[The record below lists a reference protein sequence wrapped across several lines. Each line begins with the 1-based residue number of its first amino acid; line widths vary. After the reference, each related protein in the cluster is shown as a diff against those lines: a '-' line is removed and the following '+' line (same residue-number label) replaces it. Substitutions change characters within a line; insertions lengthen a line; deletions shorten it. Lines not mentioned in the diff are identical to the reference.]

1 MGDPSYVKSLQIH
14 VYFAYFLAKRE
25 VSGEITSRFLKRK
38 HNVRS
43 FARVI
48 FPLYSRDTGGIQQK
62 RVFEKGM
69 LNAKKLF

>member
-1 MGDPSYVKSLQIH
+1 MGELSYVKSLQIH

-25 VSGEITSRFLKRK
+25 VSREITSRFLKRK

-43 FARVI
+43 FAHMNC
-48 FPLYSRDTGGIQQK
+48 PLYSRDTGGIQQK

-69 LNAKKLF
+69 LHAKKLV